1 MTLDEQNQKELMR
14 TDLQRS
20 LKRAPIDPGKLTS
33 FQRILLTTD
42 GTVTDM
48 LEAYF
53 WERMNVVRLFQDLY
67 QIDREFAELELELEP
82 GASVL
87 ERRILLQGK
96 VSHRNRIYAQSFIVP
111 DRLDEKVR
119 DGLLNSHK
127 PIGLLLLEDRLET
140 FREILSVGK
149 EAAGDLADHFA
160 IAPDDYLIYRVY
172 RIIARRLPIM
182 LITEKFP
189 ENEVD

>member
-67 QIDREFAELELELEP
+67 QIDREFAELELEP

-189 ENEVD
+189 EDEVD